1 MKEILIRPL
10 VTEKMSALTEKQG
23 KYGFIVDTDANKIE
37 IKNAVQKAYG
47 VEVTQVNTV
56 RYDGKRKFRYTA
68 KGIIEGRS
76 AGYKKAIVKLKAGD
90 TIDFYAN
97 V

>member
-1 MKEILIRPL
+1 MKQILIRPL
-10 VTEKMSALTEKQG
+10 VTEKMSAISDKQG
-23 KYGFIVDTDANKIE
+23 KYGFIVNRDANKIE
-37 IKNAVQKAYG
+37 IKQAVEKSYG
-47 VEVTQVNTV
+47 VTVLKVNTINV
-56 RYDGKRKFRYTA
+56 DGKRKFRYTA

-76 AGYKKAIVKLKAGD
+76 QSYKKAIIKLQAGE

>member
-1 MKEILIRPL
+1 MKQILLRPL
-10 VTEKMSALTEKQG
+10 VTEKMSAISDKQG
-23 KYGFIVDTDANKIE
+23 KYGFIVNRDANKIE
-37 IKNAVQKAYG
+37 IKQAVEKSYG
-47 VEVTQVNTV
+47 VTVVKVNTINV
-56 RYDGKRKFRYTA
+56 DGKRKFRYTA

-76 AGYKKAIVKLKAGD
+76 QSYKKALIKLQAGE

>member
-1 MKEILIRPL
+1 MKQILIRPL
-10 VTEKMSALTEKQG
+10 VTEKMSAITDKQG
-23 KYGFIVDTDANKIE
+23 KYGFIVNRDANKIE
-37 IKNAVQKAYG
+37 IKQAVEKSYG
-47 VEVTQVNTV
+47 VTVLKVNTINV
-56 RYDGKRKFRYTA
+56 DGKRKFRYTA

-76 AGYKKAIVKLKAGD
+76 QSYKKAIIKLQAGE

>member
-10 VTEKMSALTEKQG
+10 VTEKMTAITEKQG
-23 KYGFIVDTDANKIE
+23 KFGFIVNKDANKIE
-37 IKNAVQKAYG
+37 IKKAIEEAYK
-47 VEVTQVNTV
+47 VDVVTVNTI